1 MIATYSRHRRA
12 LTLVELLV
20 VMVIMLVLATIV
32 VAFAPGFQDAQKVS
46 RGADQ
51 LQGWLLTARQWARKD
66 RVPTGIRFSVV
77 NNAVTD
83 LQYIQQPPTFIVP
96 YAVPA
101 LTPGLQPVSRRISLN
116 TAGSVT
122 TASLDIMGST
132 PLQPG
137 QSISDFSGGLGMSS
151 LATSSKLW
159 PIQVGDYLVIHQT
172 VCSVASFGSSP
183 TAAGLS
189 DLITL
194 ASPAPGNLGTLPP
207 TSDYYF
213 VRAPRPIVGESTLTL
228 PQDVTIDFSAGKSV
242 FTPTN
247 GQFDILFGPSGEVLS
262 PSSSTIG
269 KIVFW
274 ILDPTKPAGNTQ
286 DTLIAVD
293 IRTGLI
299 ASQPVGPAG
308 SPYAYTTDGRSSG
321 L

>member
-1 MIATYSRHRRA
+1 MTATYSRPRRA

-66 RVPTGIRFSVV
+66 RVPTGIRFTVA
-77 NNAVTD
+77 NNIVTD

-101 LTPGLQPVSRRISLN
+101 LSPGLQPISRRISLN
-116 TAGSVT
+116 TNGGVT
-122 TASLDIMGST
+122 TASLDLIGST

-137 QSISDFSGGLGMSS
+137 QSISDFSGGLGMNS
-151 LATSSKLW
+151 LTTFSQQW
-159 PIQVGDYLVIHQT
+159 PVQVGDYIVIHET
-172 VCSVASFGSSP
+172 ICAVAGLGSSP
-183 TAAGLS
+183 QANGLC

-194 ASPAPGNLGTLPP
+194 ASTPSGNLGTLPP
-207 TSDYYF
+207 TTDYYF
-213 VRAPRPIVGESTLTL
+213 VRSPRALTGETTLKL
-228 PQDVTIDFSAGKSV
+228 PQDVAIDLTLGKSV
-242 FTPTN
+242 FPPTN
-247 GQFDILFGPSGEVLS
+247 GQYDIIFSPSGEVLS
-262 PSSSTIG
+262 PAYTQYG
-269 KIVFW
+269 KVIFW
-274 ILDPTKPAGNTQ
+274 ILDPTKPAGSTQ

-299 ASQPVGPAG
+299 AAHPIGP
-308 SPYAYTTDGRSSG
+308 SNMPYQYTMDGRSSG